1 MFFRFFS
8 SVLPN
13 FSYIYEIYVHRTKL
27 FRPEHDAEPDV
38 LPAKQS
44 MWICSK
50 TTGHVEPRP
59 YSVQVYIGLCLISKQ
74 NHILL
79 VYYRYV
85 IKLSVMWNKDYVLW
99 RYTMA
104 MLFNYQCCGTKTIYY
119 IDIYCTGILC
129 ILWICVQTTGLA
141 TCIIY
146 FFGL

>member
-1 MFFRFFS
+1 M
-8 SVLPN
+8 
-13 FSYIYEIYVHRTKL
+13 

-85 IKLSVMWNKDYVLW
+85 IKLSVMWNKDYVLTVKVYHGYVLKLPVLW
-99 RYTMA
+99 NKDHILHRYLLYWYTLDMSNQSHH
-104 MLFNYQCCGTKTIYY
+104 ML
-119 IDIYCTGILC
+119 
-129 ILWICVQTTGLA
+129 
-141 TCIIY
+141 
-146 FFGL
+146 

>member
-79 VYYRYV
+79 VNVEQSLCTVKVYHC
-85 IKLSVMWNKDYVLW
+85 YVLKLPVLW
-99 RYTMA
+99 NQDHILHRYLLYWYTLDMSNQSHH
-104 MLFNYQCCGTKTIYY
+104 ML
-119 IDIYCTGILC
+119 
-129 ILWICVQTTGLA
+129 
-141 TCIIY
+141 
-146 FFGL
+146 